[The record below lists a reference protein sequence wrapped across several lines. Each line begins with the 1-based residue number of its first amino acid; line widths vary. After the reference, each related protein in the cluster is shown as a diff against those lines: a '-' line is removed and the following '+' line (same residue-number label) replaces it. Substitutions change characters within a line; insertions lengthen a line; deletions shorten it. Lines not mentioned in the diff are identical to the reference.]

1 MTEAQIK
8 DTMFKVLKR
17 IAPEADTDSL
27 KPNQDVRRTLDID
40 SYDFMM
46 FLVGLNEE
54 LGVEIPESDY
64 GKLVTTEDIVRYLS
78 ARVTT

>member
-8 DTMFKVLKR
+8 EVMFKVLKR

-54 LGVEIPESDY
+54 LGVEIPEADY
-64 GKLVTTEDIVRYLS
+64 GKLITTEDIVRYLS

>member
-1 MTEAQIK
+1 MTEAQLK
-8 DTMFKVLKR
+8 DVMFKVLKR

-27 KPNQDVRRTLDID
+27 KPDQDVRRTLDID

-64 GKLVTTEDIVRYLS
+64 GKLVSTEDIIRYLS

>member
-1 MTEAQIK
+1 MSEAQIK
-8 DTMFKVLKR
+8 EVMFKVLKR

-64 GKLVTTEDIVRYLS
+64 GKLISTEDIVRYLS

>member
-27 KPNQDVRRTLDID
+27 KPDQDVRRTLDID

-54 LGVEIPESDY
+54 LGVEIPEADY
-64 GKLVTTEDIVRYLS
+64 GKLVTTDDIVRYLS

>member
-8 DTMFKVLKR
+8 DVMFKVLKR

-27 KPNQDVRRTLDID
+27 KPDQDVRRTLDID

-64 GKLVTTEDIVRYLS
+64 GKLISTQDIVRYLS